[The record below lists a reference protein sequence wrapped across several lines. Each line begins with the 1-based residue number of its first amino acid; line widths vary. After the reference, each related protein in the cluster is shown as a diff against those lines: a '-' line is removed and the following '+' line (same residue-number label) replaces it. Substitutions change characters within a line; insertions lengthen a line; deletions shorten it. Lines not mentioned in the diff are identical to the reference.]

1 MNSGITRLTPRHRR
15 QPAMGLGFP
24 NRVLCTRFYPQR
36 SGHCVPLSFTA
47 FGGKIQAT
55 RCAGGR

>member
-1 MNSGITRLTPRHRR
+1 VLITRFH
-15 QPAMGLGFP
+15 
-24 NRVLCTRFYPQR
+24 PQR
-36 SGHCVPLSFTA
+36 SGHFVPLSFTA